1 MSNFNYP
8 STGIHHITICSGRA
22 QDDIDFF
29 TQIMGQRLIKQTIL
43 FDGRYAHYHLYYAN
57 ANIDPGTV
65 MTSFPYNRVPGRP
78 GSGQVYATAYSVAKG
93 SLPFWKE
100 HLDKNKVN
108 HGGIQERF
116 GQKFISFK
124 HPAGL
129 GYEVI
134 EDAADKREGW
144 QAGDIGPGESAVG
157 FNSTILSCREIEEE
171 ERFLTEGLGFRK
183 TGVDGRYHR
192 FEIGAGGPGSTVLLY
207 HEPDRPQGSWIFG
220 AGTVHHVAFNVADD
234 KALEEQ
240 KAYYEELG
248 YTDVSEIKD
257 RNYFH
262 SIYVRSPSGALLEC
276 AATAKGAFAKDEAFS
291 ELGKHLLLPPWF
303 EHRRAEIMTMLE
315 PIQVPEWHPSV
326 TVGVRGTPA
335 SQRVDATFLREE
347 GQMVM
352 EKKK

>member
-1 MSNFNYP
+1 MSSFNYP

-29 TQIMGQRLIKQTIL
+29 TQILGQRLIKQTIL

-65 MTSFPYNRVPGRP
+65 MTSFPYSRVPGRP
-78 GSGQVYATAYSVAKG
+78 GSGQVQATSYSVAKG
-93 SLPFWKE
+93 CLPFWVE
-100 HLDKNKVN
+100 HLDRNKLE

-116 GQKFISFK
+116 GQKYIAFN

-134 EDAADKREGW
+134 EDSRDTREGW
-144 QAGDIGPGESAVG
+144 QAGDIGPAESARG
-157 FNSTILSCREIEEE
+157 FNSTILSVREVEEE
-171 ERFLTEGLGFRK
+171 ERFLVEGLGFHK
-183 TGVDGRYHR
+183 VGVDGAYHR
-192 FEIGAGGPGSTVLLY
+192 FEIGQGGPGSTVELL
-207 HEPDRPQGSWIFG
+207 HQPDRAQGSWIFG
-220 AGTVHHVAFNVADD
+220 AGTVHHVAFNVPSDND
-234 KALEEQ
+234 LENQ

-262 SIYVRSPSGALLEC
+262 SIYVRSPGGVLLEC

-291 ELGKHLLLPPWF
+291 ELGTHLLLPPWF
-303 EHRRAEIMTMLE
+303 ESRRAEIMAMLE
-315 PIQVPEWHPSV
+315 PIQVPEWHPAV
-326 TVGVRGTPA
+326 TVGVRGTAP
-335 SQRVDATFLREE
+335 SRRVDATFLREE
-347 GQMVM
+347 GQLVT
-352 EKKK
+352 KN